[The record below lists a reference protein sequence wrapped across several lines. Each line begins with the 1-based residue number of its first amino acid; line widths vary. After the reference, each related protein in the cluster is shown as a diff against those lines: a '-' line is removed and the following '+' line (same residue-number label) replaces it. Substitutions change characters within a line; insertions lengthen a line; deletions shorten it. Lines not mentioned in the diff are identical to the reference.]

1 MAIERIGLTTEY
13 KADGLGETKP
23 VLRIGGKTEKFVPN
37 VNASFSC
44 ETGTEKYWYNI
55 NANSVIV
62 DKQTEI
68 LASDSVSLKVGDTT
82 EQYVVE
88 KYYGQECLKWKRKF
102 DKHPGTNTFEYKL
115 DFGKGVK
122 FFWQPSLKELQE
134 QYPDDGRDEGFEM
147 EHYAVYCDRKD
158 RVVDENGKT
167 IENYSTGKLGFILP
181 PMFTDANG
189 NKLQGRIEIDGNVLR
204 TTIDKAWFE
213 KAVFPVIANDTFGY
227 TTGGASYTG
236 CDRNYIYCAGPY
248 SPAGNGT
255 LTSITLPKLRIDANT
270 NFTLGIYDDSGGYPN
285 LLKAQS
291 AGALE
296 TSGNPTSIDQDVSLA
311 ITASTPYWLA
321 FNKDDA
327 NAVRYYYDAG
337 TGNLSSQS
345 QTYSG
350 GNLTTDLSISS
361 YNFTS
366 RDYSIYGT
374 YTAAGG
380 ASIPRSNPFSR
391 PFNQSLGR
399 GGF

>member
-23 VLRIGGKTEKFVPN
+23 VLRIGGATEKFVPN
-37 VNASFSC
+37 VNASFLC
-44 ETGTEKYWYNI
+44 GTDTEKYWYNV
-55 NANSVIV
+55 NAKDVVIT
-62 DKQTEI
+62 TEKEAYADSI
-68 LASDSVSLKVGDTT
+68 LTLKSGDTE
-82 EQYVVE
+82 EQYIVE
-88 KYYGQECLKWKRKF
+88 QYYGQECLKWKRIF

-147 EHYAVYCDRKD
+147 EHYAVYCDKKGNSPD
-158 RVVDENGKT
+158 GK
-167 IENYSTGKLGFILP
+167 YATGKLGFILP

-189 NKLQGRIEIDGNVLR
+189 KQMQGSIYIDAVNNILR
-204 TTIDKAWFE
+204 TTIDKVWFE
-213 KAVFPVIANDTFGY
+213 KATFPVVANDTFGY
-227 TTGGASYTG
+227 TTGGASFTG

>member
-13 KADGLGETKP
+13 KADGLGDTKP

-88 KYYGQECLKWKRKF
+88 KYYGQDCFKWKRKF

-147 EHYAVYCDRKD
+147 EHYAVYCDKKGNSPD
-158 RVVDENGKT
+158 GK
-167 IENYSTGKLGFILP
+167 YATGKLGFILP

-189 NKLQGRIEIDGNVLR
+189 KQMQGSIYIDAANNILR
-204 TTIDKAWFE
+204 TTIDKVWFE
-213 KAVFPVIANDTFGY
+213 KATFPVIANDTFGY

-380 ASIPRSNPFSR
+380 ASSIPLFDYYFNNMR
-391 PFNQSLGR
+391 P
-399 GGF
+399 